1 MHNFKVTNLST
12 KSVLFL
18 NQDEKNTFQ
27 QQKRNSVLVFGSTKY
42 NYMDITEGERIRK
55 ISIYNDILFTLAA
68 FMLLYTSI
76 FALLFIFSEIDK
88 FIFSL

>member
-1 MHNFKVTNLST
+1 MQNFKVTNLST

-42 NYMDITEGERIRK
+42 HYMDITEGERMRK
-55 ISIYNDILFTLAA
+55 ISFYHPINL
-68 FMLLYTSI
+68 
-76 FALLFIFSEIDK
+76 
-88 FIFSL
+88 